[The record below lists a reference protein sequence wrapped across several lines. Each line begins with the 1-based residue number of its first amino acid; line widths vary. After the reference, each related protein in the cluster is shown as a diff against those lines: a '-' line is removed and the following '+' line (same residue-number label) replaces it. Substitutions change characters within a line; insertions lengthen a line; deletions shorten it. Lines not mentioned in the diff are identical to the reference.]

1 MFLGEVYRNHGLT
14 NLSSRFKR
22 LEVSLHTSKFVE
34 ANLNFKGSIS
44 LLLVDL
50 KIFVANKRNLL
61 IRGLGTEN
69 IPQ

>member
-1 MFLGEVYRNHGLT
+1 MSLGEVYRSHGLT
-14 NLSSRFKR
+14 NMSSRFKR
-22 LEVSLHTSKFVE
+22 LEIVLHTSKLVE
-34 ANLNFKGSIS
+34 ANLNFKGSVS

-50 KIFVANKRNLL
+50 KIFVSNERNLL

>member
-14 NLSSRFKR
+14 ILSSRFKG